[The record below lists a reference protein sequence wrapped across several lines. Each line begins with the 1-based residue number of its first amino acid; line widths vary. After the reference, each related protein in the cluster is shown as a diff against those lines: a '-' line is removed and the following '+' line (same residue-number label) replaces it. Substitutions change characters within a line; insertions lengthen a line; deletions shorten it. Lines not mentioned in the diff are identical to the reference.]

1 MEIFNVNRQA
11 YQHLGRMTYANLPSP
26 STVPEGTRATLFG
39 WPAPDADWVTHDGYW
54 APVGGTAILVRK
66 NLQSFA
72 GAFPTNAEVVG
83 AFAGFT
89 IPDGL
94 LMSPGAPTFEVRVQ
108 ARRLGTLASTQP
120 AQLNVGTDASP
131 AFLGGHSVQSASG
144 SDSVVR
150 LFSATTQTS
159 PGNYQSSG
167 VPGFQPTGTI
177 VGGTTVF
184 NLISGKPIRLYAQN
198 GSTNTSETWAF
209 HMCEL
214 GVRL

>member
-1 MEIFNVNRQA
+1 MPIAQLNIE
-11 YQHLGRMTYANLPSP
+11 GRYPKYTWASKPAANSV
-26 STVPEGTRATLFG
+26 SAGTRVTITGLT
-39 WPAPDADWVTHDGYW
+39 APDSDWVSNGAYW

-83 AFAGFT
+83 AFGGFI

-108 ARRLGTLASTQP
+108 ARRLGTLASTQA
-120 AQLNVGTDASP
+120 AQLSVGTDTSQS
-131 AFLGGHSVQSASG
+131 FLGLHSIQSASG

-150 LFSATTQTS
+150 LYSATTQTG

-177 VGGTTVF
+177 VGGTTLF

-198 GSTNTSETWAF
+198 GSTDTSETWTF